1 VDDITA
7 IVKLETQHEDAI
19 MMVPWD
25 KIAYLD
31 DMSLEGD
38 IPDSVLDIGEAY

>member
-1 VDDITA
+1 MA
-7 IVKLETQHEDAI
+7 R
-19 MMVPWD
+19 D

-38 IPDSVLDIGEAY
+38 LPDDISDNGDDREKGLFPER